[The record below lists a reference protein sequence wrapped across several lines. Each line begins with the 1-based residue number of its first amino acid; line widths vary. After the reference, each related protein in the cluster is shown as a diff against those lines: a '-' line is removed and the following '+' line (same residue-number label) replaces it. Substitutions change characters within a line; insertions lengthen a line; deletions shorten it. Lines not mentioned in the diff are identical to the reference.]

1 MQQRRGKIAPL
12 RTEGDRTQIAVRLT
26 TELAEAIAY
35 CAEGEGLER
44 SEWIRAKLAQAVQA
58 EMHEEEERRRAL
70 LRAEERDDAESVA
83 ADREVPW

>member
-1 MQQRRGKIAPL
+1 MQQRRGKLAPL
-12 RTEGDRTQIAVRLT
+12 RSDGERTQIAVRLA

-44 SEWIRAKLAQAVQA
+44 SEWIRTALSRAVQA
-58 EMHEEEERRRAL
+58 EMHAAEEERRRS

-83 ADREVPW
+83 ADLAVPW